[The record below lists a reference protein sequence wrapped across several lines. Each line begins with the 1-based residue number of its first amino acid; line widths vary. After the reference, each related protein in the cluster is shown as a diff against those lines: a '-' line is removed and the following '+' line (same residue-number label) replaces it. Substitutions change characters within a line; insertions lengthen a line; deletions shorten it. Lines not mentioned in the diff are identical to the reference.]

1 MHTYWQRFH
10 LIQQSAEQA
19 EQLCRTRHGA
29 DEVIEDTPTSLSTA
43 VNTHNWKSVQVVN
56 SHLVCDPTI
65 RQPGFDLPRQRWSL
79 LNCLRTEQ
87 GHCGACR
94 RKWRDQF
101 HCIRLLKLYACK
113 GFRKRSYEPGS
124 PCSVFSCFI
133 QLYVSILLNK

>member
-29 DEVIEDTPTSLSTA
+29 DEVIEDTPTSPSTA

-94 RKWRDQF
+94 RKWQDPF
-101 HCIRLLKLYACK
+101 HCIR
-113 GFRKRSYEPGS
+113 
-124 PCSVFSCFI
+124 CSNCMHVKAS
-133 QLYVSILLNK
+133 VSARMSLVRLVQYSLVLFNCMFPFC